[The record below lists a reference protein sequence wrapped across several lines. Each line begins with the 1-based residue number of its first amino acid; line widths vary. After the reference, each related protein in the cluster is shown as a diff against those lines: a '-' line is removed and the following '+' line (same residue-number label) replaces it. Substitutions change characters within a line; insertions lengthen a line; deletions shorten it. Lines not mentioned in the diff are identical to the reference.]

1 MKISALIAVGL
12 LNTAAG
18 SPATAPQ
25 DLAVSQWMSGSDIKR
40 ELVDTEF
47 AFSGR
52 FTGRVVYETGGEM
65 RMVSAEGRPIY
76 GSWRIDAE
84 SGSIC
89 SQFRQRR
96 ASRES
101 CFRVSYDGLG
111 YRTDQGY
118 RLMPLGF

>member
-1 MKISALIAVGL
+1 MKISALIAVGM

-18 SPATAPQ
+18 SPAAVPQ
-25 DLAVSQWMSGSDIKR
+25 EVAVSQWMSGADIKR
-40 ELVDTEF
+40 ELVDMEF

-52 FTGRVVYETGGEM
+52 FSGRVVYEKGGEM
-65 RMVSAEGRPIY
+65 RMVSAEGRPVF
-76 GSWRIDAE
+76 GNWRLDAE

-96 ASRES
+96 ASRET
-101 CFRVSYDGLG
+101 CFKVSYDGLG

>member
-1 MKISALIAVGL
+1 MKIAALITAGL
-12 LNTAAG
+12 LNAAAG

-25 DLAVSQWMSGSDIKR
+25 EVAVSQWMSSADIKR
-40 ELVDTEF
+40 EIVNTEF

-52 FTGRVVYETGGEM
+52 FSGRVVYEAGGEM
-65 RMVSAEGRPIY
+65 RMVSAEGRHIY
-76 GSWRIDAE
+76 GNWRIDPE
-84 SGSIC
+84 NGSLC

-101 CFRVSYDGLG
+101 CFKVSYDGLG